1 MSESF
6 AEKAIKTA
14 MSIPGVIVNRDSFL
28 QNNFRKY
35 GNTERLSSQ
44 STREVYSIKEIDEV
58 ANAVVKLHLTE
69 VTALSAA
76 SGLPGGLWA
85 IPASIGDLS
94 LFYAQLLITAQKLA
108 YVYGMPDILNGKDDL
123 DDNAYRTLI
132 ILLGVAAGVEG
143 ASQIFTTIAQAAIKN
158 AAKKAA
164 EKPASNAITKVVVK
178 ILEFL
183 GKKATGKAVGTFI
196 KKAIPFVSAAISGA
210 FTYAS
215 FKPMSKRLKKELK
228 KDIIM

>member
-6 AEKAIKTA
+6 VEKAIKTA
-14 MSIPGVIVNRDSFL
+14 MKIPGVKVDRDSFL

-35 GNTERLSSQ
+35 GNTDRLSSQ

-58 ANAVVKLHLTE
+58 ASAVVRHHLTE

-85 IPASIGDLS
+85 IPASMGDLS
-94 LFYAQLLITAQKLA
+94 LFYAQVLITAQKLA
-108 YVYGMPDILNGKDDL
+108 YVYGMPDIWNGKDDL

-143 ASQIFTTIAQAAIKN
+143 ASQMFANIAQAAIKK

-164 EKPASNAITKVVVK
+164 EKPGADAITKIVVK

-183 GKKATGKAVGTFI
+183 GKKASGKAVGSFI
-196 KKAIPFVSAAISGA
+196 KKAIPFVSALISGV

-215 FKPMSKRLKKELK
+215 FRPMARRLKKELK
-228 KDIIM
+228 KDIIL

>member
-6 AEKAIKTA
+6 TEKAIKAA
-14 MSIPGVIVNRDSFL
+14 MSIPGVKVDRDSFL

-35 GNTERLSSQ
+35 GSTERLGSQ
-44 STREVYSIKEIDEV
+44 STREIYSIKEIDEV
-58 ANAVVKLHLTE
+58 ANAVVKRHLAE

-94 LFYAQLLITAQKLA
+94 LFYAQVLITAQKLA
-108 YVYGMPDILNGKDDL
+108 YVYGMPDILNGKDDI

-132 ILLGVAAGVEG
+132 ILLGIAAGVEG
-143 ASQIFTTIAQAAIKN
+143 ASQMFAKIAEAAIKN

-164 EKPASNAITKVVVK
+164 EKPAANAIAKVVVK

-183 GKKATGKAVGTFI
+183 GKKATGKAVGNFI
-196 KKAIPFVSAAISGA
+196 KKGIPIASAVISGV

-215 FKPMSKRLKKELK
+215 FRPMSRRLKKELK
-228 KDIIM
+228 KDIKH

>member
-14 MSIPGVIVNRDSFL
+14 MSIPGVKVDRDSFL
-28 QNNFRKY
+28 QNNFRRY
-35 GNTERLSSQ
+35 GNTELLRSQ

-58 ANAVVKLHLTE
+58 ASAVVRLHLTE

-85 IPASIGDLS
+85 IPASLGDLS
-94 LFYAQLLITAQKLA
+94 LFYAQVLITAQKLA
-108 YVYGMPDILNGKDDL
+108 NVYGMPDILDGKDDL

-132 ILLGVAAGVEG
+132 ILLGVATGVEG
-143 ASQIFTTIAQAAIKN
+143 ASQMFAKIAQAAIKN

-164 EKPASNAITKVVVK
+164 EKPAANAITIIVVK

-183 GKKATGKAVGTFI
+183 GKKATGKAVGNFI
-196 KKAIPFVSAAISGA
+196 KKGIPIASAIISGA

-215 FKPMSKRLKKELK
+215 FRPMSRRLKKELK
-228 KDIIM
+228 KDTML